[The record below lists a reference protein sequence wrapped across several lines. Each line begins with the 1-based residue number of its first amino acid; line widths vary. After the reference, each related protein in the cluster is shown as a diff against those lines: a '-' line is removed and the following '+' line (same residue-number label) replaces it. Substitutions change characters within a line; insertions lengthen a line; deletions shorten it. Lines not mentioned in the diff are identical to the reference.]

1 MTATSGEQNYL
12 DLLTRVL
19 TTGNTREDRT
29 GTGTLSLFGEQLR
42 FDLRESFPLLTTKK
56 IHFKSVVHE
65 LLWMISGSTNV
76 KPLQEH
82 GVTIWDEW
90 ADEDGELGPVYGRQ
104 WRDFGSNEY
113 RDIGGIDQLSVLME
127 RLKTDPY
134 SRRHVVTAWN
144 PREVDQ
150 AALPPCH
157 TLFQFYVNAGE
168 LSCHLYQRSADIFLG
183 VPFNI
188 ASYALLTKMVASVT
202 GFKPGTLV
210 ISYGD
215 VHLYSNHVE
224 QAKEQLTRS
233 VKTAPTMQVR
243 PRASLF
249 DYRYEDITL
258 EGYDPH
264 PAIKAP
270 VAV

>member
-1 MTATSGEQNYL
+1 
-12 DLLTRVL
+12 
-19 TTGNTREDRT
+19 
-29 GTGTLSLFGEQLR
+29 
-42 FDLRESFPLLTTKK
+42 
-56 IHFKSVVHE
+56 
-65 LLWMISGSTNV
+65 MISGSTNV
-76 KPLQEH
+76 KPLQEQ

-90 ADEDGELGPVYGRQ
+90 AHEDGELGPVYGRQ
-104 WRDFGSNEY
+104 WRDFGAILDPRGNVLSP
-113 RDIGGIDQLSVLME
+113 GVDQLSWVVNE
-127 RLKTDPY
+127 IQENPD
-134 SRRHVVTAWN
+134 SRRLIVTAWN
-144 PREVDQ
+144 PEDLYE

-188 ASYALLTKMVASVT
+188 ASYALLTEMVASVT
-202 GFKPGTLV
+202 GLKPGVLV

-224 QAKEQLTRS
+224 QAKEQLTRE
-233 VKTAPTMQVR
+233 VRAAPTMQLR
-243 PRASLF
+243 PRESLF